1 MEGADKLYEIMTKLY
16 TENPDGICGNDDCGQ
31 MSAWYVFSS
40 LGFYPV
46 NPVGGEYELGIP
58 MFREASVAVGGGSM
72 FVVKAPALSDNK
84 RYFKSVKLNG
94 KPLDRTF
101 ITHEEIMAGGELEFE
116 MATLADVK

>member
-1 MEGADKLYEIMTKLY
+1 
-16 TENPDGICGNDDCGQ
+16 

-58 MFREASVAVGGGSM
+58 MFREASVAVGGGRM
-72 FVVKAPALSDNK
+72 FVVKAPELSENK
-84 RYFKSVKLNG
+84 RYVKSVKLNG

-101 ITHEEIMAGGELEFE
+101 ITHEEIMAGGGLEFE